1 MKKLNKQQIERLYNF
16 TDAHFVEYQEV
27 QNELVDHLAN
37 AIEAQWE
44 INPNKDFETALQE
57 EFKKFGVYG
66 FLEVVEARQKTIEKR
81 YYKIILREIKAFLNL
96 PRIVVLVG
104 LFLLSF
110 RQLTKW
116 QYGSYILVCTLVSLI
131 VLSFIKIFKS
141 RKRQKLLAK
150 QQNRKPYLLE
160 NLIAQAGHLAIFANL
175 PVQIFVF
182 LPDSLLGNFWFG
194 LVYSLVFTA
203 FCLLLYAALVLL
215 PRKREKLLKET
226 YPEWKFYE

>member
-1 MKKLNKQQIERLYNF
+1 M
-16 TDAHFVEYQEV
+16 

-44 INPNKDFETALQE
+44 INPDKDFETALQE

-66 FLEVVEARQKTIEKR
+66 FLNVVEARQKAIEKR

-96 PRIVVLVG
+96 PRIVLTVA

-110 RQLTKW
+110 NLLTQW
-116 QYGSYILVCTLVSLI
+116 QYGSYTLLGILLTLIILSL
-131 VLSFIKIFKS
+131 VKIFKS

-160 NLIAQAGHLAIFANL
+160 NLIAQAGHLAIYANL
-175 PVQIFVF
+175 PAQIFIF
-182 LPDSLLGNFWFG
+182 LPDSLFGNFWFG
-194 LVYSLVFTA
+194 LFYSLVFTA

-226 YPEWKFYE
+226 YPEWNAE